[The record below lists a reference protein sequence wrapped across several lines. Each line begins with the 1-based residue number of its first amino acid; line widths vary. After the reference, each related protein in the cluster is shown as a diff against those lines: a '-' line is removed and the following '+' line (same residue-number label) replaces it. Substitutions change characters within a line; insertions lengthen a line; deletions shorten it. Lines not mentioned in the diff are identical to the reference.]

1 MISLSLVFQKNVLP
15 NLLDRYENLP
25 SLWETNWRT
34 RVIVIPLK
42 RINNKTK
49 ERPIFLMQFIDLKP
63 NSLKYWLRGTPDVS
77 SNKNTFDIIEYGF
90 RKSSWEVCIVY
101 LLISLVIPGTL
112 TEIKESI
119 DSWDNAWSIPHI
131 RGIAP
136 DLSKSLIKLLKWLQ
150 NYADSS
156 HAWCKRIGGVSCTL
170 SDNVKCFLLTW
181 FDKKTINGTKIFT
194 LGNLVRDLRHYLCSL
209 LQLICYIALNDI
221 DSLANLDLKVL

>member
-1 MISLSLVFQKNVLP
+1 MMSLSVVFQKNVLP

-42 RINNKTK
+42 RINKKTK

-77 SNKNTFDIIEYGF
+77 SNKNTLDIIKYGF

-112 TEIKESI
+112 TEIKDSI

-136 DLSKSLIKLLKWLQ
+136 DLSKSLIKLFKM
-150 NYADSS
+150 
-156 HAWCKRIGGVSCTL
+156 I
-170 SDNVKCFLLTW
+170 
-181 FDKKTINGTKIFT
+181 TK
-194 LGNLVRDLRHYLCSL
+194 LCWQQPCLMQAHRRSKL
-209 LQLICYIALNDI
+209 YP
-221 DSLANLDLKVL
+221 